1 MKKSL
6 IALAVL
12 AASGA
17 SFAQST
23 VTLYGAVDAGWT
35 QYKSGATKVTGMGNS
50 QLGSS
55 LIGFRGEEDLGGGLK
70 AIFKLE
76 GGLANDSGA
85 GKASNSNN
93 QASGGGVTAGAATGQ
108 AGAQGLDFGRYAH
121 VGVAGSFGE
130 VRLGR
135 DYTSAFQWGV
145 AAADV
150 FGTNGPA
157 DASAMMLNVG
167 ASNKQATTSGAS
179 NMIGYITPKMNG
191 FEAKLQA
198 FFGENKSDSTT
209 AGSQAKAGDGTS
221 VAIRY
226 VEGPLMVGYG
236 TQKTKGT
243 VSAAVPGTSVATN
256 GDYSQSGLSAS
267 YNLGVAKVIFTNAKE
282 TLVKVVGAEISN
294 NTNLFGVV
302 VPMGAI
308 NFKAS
313 FATSTQN
320 SGAAGAADTKGT
332 LLGLGADYA
341 LSKRTT
347 AYTTYAKV
355 SNKDGG
361 ASFSAGNSAL
371 STVADNSSTGFA
383 VGIKHNF

>member
-1 MKKSL
+1 ML
-6 IALAVL
+6 AALAAV
-12 AASGA
+12 AATGA
-17 SFAQST
+17 AFAQST
-23 VTLYGAVDAGWT
+23 VTLYGAVDAGYT
-35 QYKSGATKVTGMGNS
+35 QYKSGTTKVTGMGNS

-93 QASGGGVTAGAATGQ
+93 QASGSGVTAGAATGQ
-108 AGAQGLDFGRYAH
+108 SGAQGLDFGRYAH

-135 DYTSAFQWGV
+135 DYTAAFQWGV

-157 DASAMMLNVG
+157 DASAMMLNLG
-167 ASNKQATTSGAS
+167 AVNKQATTSGAS
-179 NMIGYITPKMNG
+179 NMVGYITPKING

-209 AGSQAKAGDGTS
+209 VGSQAKAGDGTS
-221 VAIRY
+221 IAIKY
-226 VEGPLMVGYG
+226 SEGPLMVGYG
-236 TQKTKGT
+236 TQTTKGT
-243 VSAAVPGTSVATN
+243 VSAAVAATSVATN
-256 GDYSQSGLSAS
+256 GQYEQSGLSAS
-267 YNLGVAKVIFTNAKE
+267 YDLGVAKVIYTNAKE
-282 TLVKVVGAEISN
+282 SLVKVVGEEITN
-294 NTNLFGVV
+294 KTNLFGVV

-308 NFKAS
+308 NLKAS
-313 FATSTQN
+313 YALSTQN

-332 LLGLGADYA
+332 LMGLGADYA

-347 AYTTYAKV
+347 AYATYAKV
-355 SNKDGG
+355 TNKDGG
-361 ASFSAGNSAL
+361 ASYSAATSAL
-371 STVADNSSTGFA
+371 SSAANNSSTGFA
-383 VGIKHNF
+383 VGVKHNF

>member
-1 MKKSL
+1 MF
-6 IALAVL
+6 ALAVL
-12 AASGA
+12 AASGT

-93 QASGGGVTAGAATGQ
+93 QPSGAGATAGVATGLS
-108 AGAQGLDFGRYAH
+108 GAQGLDFGRYAH
-121 VGVAGSFGE
+121 VGLAGSFGE

-135 DYTSAFQWGV
+135 DYTAAFQMGV
-145 AAADV
+145 AAVDV

-157 DASAMMLNVG
+157 DASAMMLNLG
-167 ASNKQATTSGAS
+167 AANKQATTSGAS
-179 NMIGYITPKMNG
+179 NMVGYITPKING

-209 AGSQAKAGDGTS
+209 VGSQAKAGDGTS
-221 VAIRY
+221 IAVKYSNGPMMVA
-226 VEGPLMVGYG
+226 YG
-236 TQKTKGT
+236 TQTTKGT
-243 VSAAVPGTSVATN
+243 VSLAVVGTSLATN
-256 GDYSQSGLSAS
+256 GDYEQSGLSAS
-267 YNLGVAKVIFTNAKE
+267 YDLGVAKVVYTNAKE
-282 TLVKVVGAEISN
+282 SLLKSAGESTNK
-294 NTNLFGVV
+294 TNLFGVV

-313 FATSTQN
+313 YALSTQN
-320 SGAAGAADTKGT
+320 TGVAAAADTKAT
-332 LLGLGADYA
+332 LFGLGADYA
-341 LSKRTT
+341 FSKRTT
-347 AYTTYAKV
+347 AYATYAKV
-355 SNKDGG
+355 TNKDGG
-361 ASFSAGNSAL
+361 ATYSAGNSAL
-371 STVADNSSTGFA
+371 STVANNNSTGFA
-383 VGIKHNF
+383 VGVKHNF